1 MERHSFCVA
10 FLWLNETTVT
20 VSLSPSLDYLF
31 TSFLQNPS
39 LIFFPVQNSKLSLL
53 HEPPLRLPDSLTLT
67 RQQRFKPLKDSLLY
81 KIKRQRSPSLPPS
94 LW

>member
-39 LIFFPVQNSKLSLL
+39 LIFSLSKIQNFRFYMNHRYACQILL
-53 HEPPLRLPDSLTLT
+53 P
-67 RQQRFKPLKDSLLY
+67 
-81 KIKRQRSPSLPPS
+81 
-94 LW
+94 

>member
-10 FLWLNETTVT
+10 FLWLNETTVP

-39 LIFFPVQNSKLSLL
+39 LIFSLSKIQNFRIYINHRYACQILL
-53 HEPPLRLPDSLTLT
+53 P
-67 RQQRFKPLKDSLLY
+67 
-81 KIKRQRSPSLPPS
+81 
-94 LW
+94 